1 MRSPSFVDLGSEKG
15 DEYEDHSI
23 RREDMDGSVQN
34 LATEEFDAQSTL
46 PRYNFYSQSNRSDH
60 NSTVFSKKDRSY
72 LEKTLLDDSF
82 ANSRIGLFLPPIRKG
97 QPNDGLSLKKL
108 NVSFSVTSSTKHLLE
123 LKQQAQRGPSEDPSP
138 ERVFFGRGQK
148 AQLIETFDEGKPSNS
163 LVGRKPIH
171 KVSHGTG
178 FEARYPCR
186 FPER

>member
-72 LEKTLLDDSF
+72 LEKILLDDSF

-108 NVSFSVTSSTKHLLE
+108 PQVLLRSIDPGHSQKTEDNISYTTYRRSTILR
-123 LKQQAQRGPSEDPSP
+123 QR
-138 ERVFFGRGQK
+138 
-148 AQLIETFDEGKPSNS
+148 
-163 LVGRKPIH
+163 
-171 KVSHGTG
+171 
-178 FEARYPCR
+178 
-186 FPER
+186 